1 MSLLTPLSRRPA
13 PGTDRIACATLAAVP
28 QPTSTQ
34 RTAVALAF
42 LVAALSLSAVILTA
56 MRTGRIE
63 ALPLFGG
70 LLMLALAIAGV
81 VKLRS

>member
-1 MSLLTPLSRRPA
+1 MSPA
-13 PGTDRIACATLAAVP
+13 PVLESAREAPIGCATLAAVP

-42 LVAALSLSAVILTA
+42 LAAAFSLAAVALTA

-63 ALPLFGG
+63 AVPLFGG
-70 LLMLALAIAGV
+70 LLMLALGIAGV
-81 VKLRS
+81 ARLRS